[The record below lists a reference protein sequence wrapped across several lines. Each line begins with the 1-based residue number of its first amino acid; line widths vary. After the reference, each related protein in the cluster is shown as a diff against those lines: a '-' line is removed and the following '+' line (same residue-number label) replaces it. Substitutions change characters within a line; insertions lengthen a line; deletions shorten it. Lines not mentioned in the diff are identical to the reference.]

1 MGKTL
6 LIDTAPIPYNPTTS
20 HCRTVQE
27 ISRNLG
33 FELVSTT
40 EDLKGKNPSDYTT
53 FAVMGSAFYPKTAEI
68 EAFIR
73 RAGNVHMVWLNNEH
87 TCSPNSEYAR
97 LIKDYPSTVV
107 SNVVERGNKVKGYNR
122 FVHLNLNCLLAK
134 ERNELAVKKYTM
146 LYYGTYRPGRRI
158 YFQKYFSENDDF
170 ILSSKTKNL
179 RKFNQLAGCNCQMA
193 DSPDWT
199 PGRES
204 FNLVRNTIYLE
215 DELMHVNFNFLSNRF
230 YEALFCNVI
239 QFFDASCRNTLT
251 RHGLYEVDEFLFVDS
266 KAELIDKLKFISNN
280 QTLWYHQFNELRRNA
295 DKALEEKKMVLKK
308 LNTLLLHERP

>member
-6 LIDTAPIPYNPTTS
+6 LIDTSPIPANPTTS
-20 HCRTVQE
+20 HCRTIQE
-27 ISRNLG
+27 ISRCLG
-33 FELVSTT
+33 LELISTA
-40 EDLKGKNPSDYTT
+40 EELQDRSPADYSV

-73 RAGNVHMVWLNNEH
+73 RAHNPHIIWLNNEH

-97 LIKDYPSTVV
+97 LIKDYDSTVI
-107 SNVVERGNKVKGYNR
+107 SNVVEKGNKVKGYDK
-122 FVHLNLNCLLAK
+122 FVHLNLNCLLVK
-134 ERNELAVKKYTM
+134 ERNQLVTKKYGM
-146 LYYGTYRPGRRI
+146 LYYGTYRPGRRL
-158 YFQKYFSENDDF
+158 YFQKYFADQDDF

-179 RKFNQLAGCNCQMA
+179 RKFHQLAGCNCQMA

-239 QFFDASCRNTLT
+239 QFFDGSCRGTVEQ
-251 RHGLYEVDEFLFVDS
+251 HGLYSVDDFLYVNS
-266 KAELIDKLKFISNN
+266 KAELLDKLKFIAYN

-295 DKALEEKKMVLKK
+295 DRALDEKNMVLKE
-308 LNTLLLHERP
+308 LNTLLHERP